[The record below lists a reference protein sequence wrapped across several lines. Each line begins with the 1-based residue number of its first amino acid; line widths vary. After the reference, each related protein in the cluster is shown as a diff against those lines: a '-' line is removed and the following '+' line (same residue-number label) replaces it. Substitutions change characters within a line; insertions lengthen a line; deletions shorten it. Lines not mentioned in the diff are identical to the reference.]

1 MDKPRNLKKAE
12 LILSSGSNHMYGRA
26 IYGYGHS
33 FLSYLKPEDM
43 GIYTAY
49 GKENKTDEKMEGLW
63 RFRAGNGYGDIS
75 VRGGQAQGI
84 LRIAPLLRR

>member
-1 MDKPRNLKKAE
+1 MDKPRNLKKAG
-12 LILSSGSNHMYGRA
+12 LILSSGSNHM
-26 IYGYGHS
+26 YGHS

-49 GKENKTDEKMEGLW
+49 GKENKTDEKMEGLR

-84 LRIAPLLRR
+84 LRIAPPLRR